1 MRTYLLE
8 TTRYFIS
15 AGMILYTLFA
25 YIHFFT
31 KNRAFKTVLETCQII
46 LIIGILGLSYST
58 IGAANNNGRYLIFG
72 ILQLCLM
79 AAAFVLNRIFYDDAD
94 YAMLNSICLLMGIGL
109 IVLSSISSDMAIR
122 QAFIAGWG
130 VCVALFLPLFR
141 SHFRLTEGPKYLYAF
156 IGIALLSAVL
166 ILGKAVNGS
175 FLNFSVFGVT
185 VQPSEFVKILYVF
198 FLASALSRVRETREY
213 LLIGFLALV
222 HVGVLVLS
230 KDLGSALI
238 FFVVF
243 LVLLYYATGKWWI
256 LPAGFLAGSA
266 GAFVCYKLF
275 PHVQVRVQA
284 FIDPWS
290 AIDSMGY
297 QVTQSLFAISFGG
310 LFGSGLTKGA
320 SDRIPFV
327 ESDFI
332 FAAIAE
338 EMGLLAGVCVILICL
353 NCFMRMLRLAG
364 GCRSRFR
371 QLFVTGIAYT
381 YIFQIFLTV
390 GGGTQ
395 FIPSTGVTLPLVSY
409 GGSSILATIFVFTLA
424 EMIQMLRDEENREGE
439 LVYREDTERFF
450 EQRYRLERRLKAGAA
465 LVFIL
470 FTAMMGKTFAYA
482 MTHEQELFENDYNV
496 RAQILLSD
504 NLRGN
509 IYAGSGEVLAFS
521 TLAEDGTQVR
531 HYPYGNLFSHVV
543 GYPVYGKSGIEAK
556 EDYHLVR
563 SGISVSEKAKAD
575 EAGEKYAGN
584 NVYTTMDYTLQE
596 AASRAM
602 GIYRG
607 AIVVSEVKTGRI
619 LAMVSKPDFDP
630 SLIRENWDLYLED
643 HDSGILLN
651 RAAQGLY
658 PPGSTFKIIDTAA
671 FLEEGVDPASFR
683 YQCSGTF
690 SYEGENIHCYHY
702 ASHGALDF
710 ATAFAKS
717 CNCAFAK
724 IGTGLD
730 AAKFRSF
737 LDGLYFDREFP
748 FELPSS
754 TSHAGD
760 PGNPRELVQLS
771 IGQGETAMSPLH
783 LNMITA
789 AAANG
794 GIMMEPY
801 VVEDVMTADGKTIRH
816 RAPRKLSQV
825 LYAEQADI
833 LCSMMRGVVER
844 GTATKLQN
852 SRYTAAGKTGSAEF
866 DDDDESKSHAWFTGF
881 APADDPEICVTV
893 IIEGAGVG
901 GSYAVPMAKE
911 VFDAYFLF

>member
-15 AGMILYTLFA
+15 AGMIVYTLFA
-25 YIHFFT
+25 FIHFFS
-31 KNRAFKTVLETCQII
+31 KNKTLKTILETAQIM
-46 LIIGILGLSYST
+46 LITGILGLSYIT
-58 IGAANNNGRYLIFG
+58 IGASKSNGRYFLFG
-72 ILQLCLM
+72 MIQLCLM

-94 YAMLNSICLLMGIGL
+94 YAMLNNICLLMGIGL
-109 IVLSSISSDMAIR
+109 IMLSSVSSDLAVR
-122 QAFIAGWG
+122 QAFIAGCG

-141 SHFRLTEGPKYLYAF
+141 RHFRLTEGPKYLYAL
-156 IGIALLSAVL
+156 IGIGLLSAVL

-175 FLNFSVFGVT
+175 FLNFSIFGVT
-185 VQPSEFVKILYVF
+185 IQPSEFVKILYVF
-198 FLASALSRVRETREY
+198 FLASAFSRVEEKKEY
-213 LLIGFLALV
+213 LLIGFLALT
-222 HVGVLVLS
+222 HVGILILS
-230 KDLGSALI
+230 RDLGSALI

-243 LVLLYYATGKWWI
+243 LVMLYYASEKWWI
-256 LPAGFLAGSA
+256 LPAGLLAGSA
-266 GAFVCYKLF
+266 GAFVCYRLF

-284 FIDPWS
+284 FLDPWS
-290 AIDSMGY
+290 VIDSMGY
-297 QVTQSLFAISFGG
+297 QVTQSLFAISYGG

-320 SDRIPFV
+320 SERIPFV

-338 EMGLLAGVCVILICL
+338 EMGLLTAVCVVLICL

-371 QLFVTGIAYT
+371 YLFVTGIAYT
-381 YIFQIFLTV
+381 YIFQIFLTI

-424 EMIQMLRDEENREGE
+424 EIIQMLRDEENRESGP
-439 LVYREDTERFF
+439 VDRTEMRQLF
-450 EQRYRLERRLKAGAA
+450 ERRYRQERRLKAGGI
-465 LVFIL
+465 LVFLL
-470 FTAMMGKTFAYA
+470 FLAMLGKTFTYA
-482 MTHEQELFENDYNV
+482 AAHEEELFENDYNV

-504 NLRGN
+504 NLRGH
-509 IYAGSGEVLAFS
+509 IFSSDGEVLAYS
-521 TLAEDGTQVR
+521 DLAEDGTQVR
-531 HYPYGNLFSHVV
+531 HYPYGSLFSHVV
-543 GYPVYGKSGIEAK
+543 GYPINGKSGIEAK
-556 EDYHLVR
+556 EDYYLVR
-563 SGISVSEKAKAD
+563 SGISIAEKAKAD

-584 NVYTTMDYTLQE
+584 NVFTTLDTRLQE
-596 AASRAM
+596 AASRAL

-607 AIVVSEVKTGRI
+607 AIVVTEVRTGRV

-630 SLIRENWDLYLED
+630 ASIRENWSAYLED
-643 HDSGILLN
+643 HESGILLN

-658 PPGSTFKIIDTAA
+658 PPGSTFKIVDTAA
-671 FLEEGVDPASFR
+671 YLNEGLDPDSFR
-683 YQCSGTF
+683 YQCTGTF
-690 SYEGENIHCYHY
+690 SYEGENIHCYHF
-702 ASHGALDF
+702 ASHGAVDYS
-710 ATAFAKS
+710 TAFAKS

-730 AAKFRSF
+730 PVKLRSF
-737 LDGLYFDREFP
+737 LDDLYFDRDFP

-754 TSHAGD
+754 VSHAGD
-760 PGNPRELVQLS
+760 PGNPQELVQLS
-771 IGQGETAMSPLH
+771 IGQGETGMSPLH

-794 GIMMEPY
+794 GTMMEPY
-801 VVEDVMTADGKTIRH
+801 VVEDVMTADGRSIKH
-816 RAPRKLSQV
+816 RAPRSLKQV
-825 LYAEQADI
+825 LSEEQAAV
-833 LCSMMRGVVER
+833 LCTMMRGVVER
-844 GTATKLQN
+844 GTATKLQS

-866 DDDDESKSHAWFTGF
+866 DDEDESKSHAWFTGF

-911 VFDAYFLF
+911 VFDAYFP